1 MKRGMNSIVS
11 IILIVFLGLVI
22 GGIIFIWQV
31 NLSENIQKDNSIRQ
45 LCSTLDFRVDDF
57 CYQTMTSVNLDM
69 IEEQFTVIQF
79 NAKNDGNPEII
90 EFLLILTDK
99 FGNSVTYSILNE
111 KKISNQQGDTFTSD
125 GIFDKEII
133 DKISIVPRIML
144 DEGKI
149 LCEDEKKIIDKEE
162 IGIC

>member
-144 DEGKI
+144 DEEII

-162 IGIC
+162 IRIC